1 MGPGAIGFH
10 TIRPVPRSY
19 SKLDFEGLME
29 PLAKSRL
36 QTKEASQP
44 TSFGQS
50 RLFRKIE
57 PYLYLAPASI
67 FILFVFIYPIIQ
79 IIRMSLLE
87 KTATGAQVFSFA
99 NYRLVFEDPVFWASM
114 ENNFKLL
121 LSVPIMTALALFIAL
136 LLFDRVVGWRIYR
149 SILFVPYI
157 LAVPVVATTFV
168 YLLGLN
174 GILNHLL
181 RLVGLG
187 FFAQDWLGSATWVIP
202 SIGVVIIYRE
212 LGFGLVL
219 FLARLMSLDKEIL
232 EAAEMDGANWW
243 QVHYYVTIPQLTSVI
258 QFYVVV
264 ELITMLSWVFAYVY
278 TMTGGGPGFAST
290 IMEFYIWKH
299 AFAFRSPGIAS
310 ALAVILLLTTTI
322 FIFLQLRLR
331 RQPLEVS

>member
-1 MGPGAIGFH
+1 MQ
-10 TIRPVPRSY
+10 
-19 SKLDFEGLME
+19 
-29 PLAKSRL
+29 PLAKSQL
-36 QTKEASQP
+36 QVKE
-44 TSFGQS
+44 TSKRTPFGQT
-50 RLFRKIE
+50 RFFRTVE

-67 FILFVFIYPIIQ
+67 FLLLVFIYPIIQ
-79 IIRMSLLE
+79 IIRMSVLE
-87 KTATGAQVFSFA
+87 KTAEGTQILSLA

-121 LSVPIMTALALFIAL
+121 LSVPVMTVLALFIAL
-136 LLFDRVVGWRIYR
+136 LLFDRVRGWQFYR
-149 SILFVPYI
+149 SILFMPYI

-174 GILNHLL
+174 GIFNHLL
-181 RLVGLG
+181 RLAGLG
-187 FFAQDWLGSATWVIP
+187 FFAQDWLGSAAWVIP
-202 SIGVVIIYRE
+202 AIGVVIIYRE
-212 LGFGLVL
+212 MGFGLVL

-243 QVHYYVTIPQLTSVI
+243 QVHVYVTVPQLMSVI

-322 FIFLQLRLR
+322 FIFLQLRMR
-331 RQPLEVS
+331 RRPLEVS